1 MAERNDQP
9 ERERRKAYMDG
20 YKTALD
26 NFYNTIPRSGH
37 QRTAWQELLMF
48 HDHDLM
54 LWTQKDLAQ
63 DVSPP
68 QMVIKQLQ
76 E

>member
-1 MAERNDQP
+1 MP
-9 ERERRKAYMDG
+9 ERTDQTERDRRRAYMDG
-20 YKTALD
+20 YKTGLD

-54 LWTQKDLAQ
+54 QWSQRDLDQ
-63 DVSPP
+63 PVPP
-68 QMVIKQLQ
+68 PEKVIKQM